1 MLFTKQR
8 LNTFNIIDSL
18 YQNSNNNNNSTTT
31 NINNNSNNSNNISIH
46 TDPSYYNI
54 NNTINNNSN
63 SISIHTDPLY
73 YNEYYYGYNNSN
85 NNNNITIKIII
96 FIKIII
102 YILIIISALFGN
114 ALIFIAYIKFKQL
127 RLINTNLF
135 IISLALADF
144 IVALLV
150 MPLNAI
156 MSLLNYQWL
165 FGHLLCNLYNA
176 TDVLFSTS
184 SILHLCCIS
193 MDRYIAIIYPL
204 HYNNKMSKRHIL
216 ILIGIIWTLS
226 LLISYIPILM
236 GLHKPFHQ
244 SDYITRIQGN
254 TSKRIPMKPII
265 DNDNSLICDFNVNPY
280 YAIISSSIS
289 FWIPSIIMIIIY
301 IRIFIEAKRQ
311 EKKIAQLYIPYRQV
325 NNTTVIQQISSTNH
339 HHNNDLNHVHLNDPS
354 IDSTIHEQYHTQIK
368 LHHENKAARTL
379 GIVMSAFLLCW
390 LPFFLWYTISNL
402 CSYCTYPNELK
413 ELLYWIG
420 YFNSSINPII
430 YTFYN
435 RTFRQAFIKIIIL
448 HNHTTNNNTTNNNH
462 NHNEEIQQ
470 SYMDSNRG
478 LPISRRYNPVNELIT
493 RSIKRRNH
501 ENFRNHISLIEN
513 KSELNDVSVICTT
526 DIDRDK

>member
-31 NINNNSNNSNNISIH
+31 NINNNSNNSNNI
-46 TDPSYYNI
+46 T
-54 NNTINNNSN
+54 
-63 SISIHTDPLY
+63 
-73 YNEYYYGYNNSN
+73 
-85 NNNNITIKIII
+85 
-96 FIKIII
+96 
-102 YILIIISALFGN
+102 LFGN
-114 ALIFIAYIKFKQL
+114 ALIFLAYIKFKQL

-254 TSKRIPMKPII
+254 T
-265 DNDNSLICDFNVNPY
+265 N
-280 YAIISSSIS
+280 
-289 FWIPSIIMIIIY
+289 
-301 IRIFIEAKRQ
+301 
-311 EKKIAQLYIPYRQV
+311 
-325 NNTTVIQQISSTNH
+325 
-339 HHNNDLNHVHLNDPS
+339 
-354 IDSTIHEQYHTQIK
+354 STIHEQYHTQIK

-402 CSYCTYPNELK
+402 CLHCTYPNELK

-493 RSIKRRNH
+493 KSIKRRNH
-501 ENFRNHISLIEN
+501 KNFHNHISLIEN
-513 KSELNDVSVICTT
+513 KSELNDVLIFKLEKGQNETKQTNLQCTQGINSVDDGVTRAIPLSMLTSILIKGEITCQVCYLFGI
-526 DIDRDK
+526 IDSRNVKFV

>member
-1 MLFTKQR
+1 MSFTKQQ
-8 LNTFNIIDSL
+8 LNTFNIINSL
-18 YQNSNNNNNSTTT
+18 YQNSNNNNSTTT
-31 NINNNSNNSNNISIH
+31 NINNNSNS
-46 TDPSYYNI
+46 T
-54 NNTINNNSN
+54 
-63 SISIHTDPLY
+63 
-73 YNEYYYGYNNSN
+73 
-85 NNNNITIKIII
+85 
-96 FIKIII
+96 
-102 YILIIISALFGN
+102 LFGN
-114 ALIFIAYIKFKQL
+114 ALIFLAYIKFKQL

-236 GLHKPFHQ
+236 GLHKPLQ
-244 SDYITRIQGN
+244 QLNYVTPIQTN
-254 TSKRIPMKPII
+254 SSRRIPMKPTI
-265 DNDNSLICDFNVNPY
+265 DNDSFTCDFNVNPY

-325 NNTTVIQQISSTNH
+325 NNTTVIQQISSINNH
-339 HHNNDLNHVHLNDPS
+339 DLNHIHFNDPS
-354 IDSTIHEQYHTQIK
+354 LDSTIHEQYHTQIK

-402 CSYCTYPNELK
+402 CLHCTYPNELK

-448 HNHTTNNNTTNNNH
+448 HNHTTNNSNNTTNN

-470 SYMDSNRG
+470 SYMDNNNNNRG
-478 LPISRRYNPVNELIT
+478 LPISRRYQYKPVNKLIT
-493 RSIKRRNH
+493 KSIKRRNH
-501 ENFRNHISLIEN
+501 KNFHNHISLIEN
-513 KSELNDVSVICTT
+513 KSELNDVLIFKLEKGQNETKQTNLQCTQGINSVDDGVTRAIPLSMLTSILIKGEITCQVCYLFGI
-526 DIDRDK
+526 IDSRNVKFV